1 MSSSLLHPFCPGVC
15 MYCVSS
21 RLCKMAELLA
31 TFPKYFCP
39 VLSVEHQLAGPGLE
53 MLEIVRKENCLR
65 QSEWGKKLPG
75 HD

>member
-1 MSSSLLHPFCPGVC
+1 
-15 MYCVSS
+15 
-21 RLCKMAELLA
+21 MAELLA